1 MEVLMLEESE
11 NSMKEYKYRQ
21 YKVNIP
27 VNYTNLI
34 EILDSYS
41 THMRNKVI
49 LETLQDGLVLNAASV
64 HKRLEGNVEDYEQEA
79 VDKISHEN
87 KMQAMEQQYNNDKI
101 LKMIE
106 ALTEKI
112 ETLEHRETAGGNE
125 SREKT
130 ADKKEK
136 GKASKDTLS
145 ETEQPVTDAENTE
158 PEPVPD
164 VPTEVLDFLQT
175 LN

>member
-1 MEVLMLEESE
+1 
-11 NSMKEYKYRQ
+11 MKEYKYRQ

-27 VNYTNLI
+27 SNYTNLI

-41 THMRNKVI
+41 THMRNKIVV
-49 LETLQDGLVLNAASV
+49 ETLQDGLVLNVASI
-64 HKRLEGNVEDYEQEA
+64 HKRIEGNAEDYEQEA

-87 KMQAMEQQYNNDKI
+87 KMQAIEQQYNNDKI

-112 ETLEHRETAGGNE
+112 ETLEHKETAGANE

-130 ADKKEK
+130 TDKK
-136 GKASKDTLS
+136 GKVPEDLS
-145 ETEQPVTDAENTE
+145 ETEPLVTDAENIE
-158 PEPVPD
+158 LEPVPD
-164 VPTEVLDFLQT
+164 VSSDVLDFLQT

>member
-1 MEVLMLEESE
+1 
-11 NSMKEYKYRQ
+11 MKEYKYRQ

-27 VNYTNLI
+27 SNYTNLI

-41 THMRNKVI
+41 THMRNKIVV
-49 LETLQDGLVLNAASV
+49 ETLQDGLVLNAASV
-64 HKRLEGNVEDYEQEA
+64 HKRLEGNAEDYEQEV

-112 ETLEHRETAGGNE
+112 ETLEHKETAKANE
-125 SREKT
+125 SRKKT
-130 ADKKEK
+130 ADKK
-136 GKASKDTLS
+136 GKVPEDLS
-145 ETEQPVTDAENTE
+145 ETEPLVTDAENIE
-158 PEPVPD
+158 LEPVPD
-164 VPTEVLDFLQT
+164 VSSDVLDFLQT

>member
-1 MEVLMLEESE
+1 
-11 NSMKEYKYRQ
+11 MKEYKYRQ

-64 HKRLEGNVEDYEQEA
+64 HKRLEGNAEDYEQEA

-112 ETLEHRETAGGNE
+112 ETLEHRETAGANE

-136 GKASKDTLS
+136 GKASEDTLY
-145 ETEQPVTDAENTE
+145 ETEQPVTDEENTE
-158 PEPVPD
+158 PETVPD